1 MTGCASLFSTYTPGS
16 GHIKVKI
23 AYGSLATVAGA
34 GRALAVLRNM
44 EGSTT
49 SRKTIPR
56 MDKFYQL
63 VVNLPRGLS
72 NKK

>member
-23 AYGSLATVAGA
+23 ADGSLATVAGT
-34 GRALAVLRNM
+34 GRALTVLRNM

-49 SRKTIPR
+49 SRKIIPR
-56 MDKFYQL
+56 MDKYYQL